1 MKKKY
6 KGYFKKPTNIFEDI
20 QDRKIIESLYG
31 VKPHHQNVFK
41 ARRNMENSLG
51 IHINFEKIESNTLD
65 WEELW
70 AETFLP

>member
-6 KGYFKKPTNIFEDI
+6 KGYFKKSTNIFEDVR
-20 QDRKIIESLYG
+20 DKKFVESLYG
-31 VKPHHQNVFK
+31 VKPRHQNVFE

-51 IHINFEKIESNTLD
+51 IHINFEKIELNTLD

-70 AETFLP
+70 IETFLP

>member
-31 VKPHHQNVFK
+31 VKPRHKNVFE

-51 IHINFEKIESNTLD
+51 IHINFEKIESNILD

>member
-20 QDRKIIESLYG
+20 RDRKFIESLYG
-31 VKPHHQNVFK
+31 VKPRHQNVFET
-41 ARRNMENSLG
+41 RRNMENSLG

-70 AETFLP
+70 VETFLP